1 MSKSARKEF
10 GKYIRSTR
18 QWGQLGQS
26 IAVMSGN
33 LQTSLTGPF
42 VVTCVQVFN
51 IEEKNLNCKHCDY
64 DKQFRTKNW
73 IWVHCCLNE
82 RQFADFL
89 ILGLLWDMLWSILMC
104 PKLKKAKSSHQ
115 CMSVFQFTSKKA
127 QFAKFAGQPFCRTA
141 SWCGNLVFP
150 LRLFYLSFYWVSPSC
165 NTCLVTVNSNKS
177 CELAVLIS
185 ADRYCRLLVGLFC
198 GAIKVWGQQLGKFT
212 ADAINSIS
220 CHGASKQ
227 AGQ

>member
-1 MSKSARKEF
+1 M
-10 GKYIRSTR
+10 T
-18 QWGQLGQS
+18 
-26 IAVMSGN
+26 
-33 LQTSLTGPF
+33 
-42 VVTCVQVFN
+42 
-51 IEEKNLNCKHCDY
+51 
-64 DKQFRTKNW
+64 KQFRTKNW
-73 IWVHCCLNE
+73 IGVHCCNE

-220 CHGASKQ
+220 CHEASRLASRGGASPNVPRPAIEPAVKKYQ
-227 AGQ
+227 